1 MDSAS
6 PSGFWPPPWASW
18 PREKVVIATKGGLR
32 PVGNGVVRDASP
44 AWIREGV
51 ESSLR
56 ALATD
61 QMEDFSAT
69 LAVKTLQPPYHLF
82 RRAIEVEVL
91 P

>member
-1 MDSAS
+1 
-6 PSGFWPPPWASW
+6 
-18 PREKVVIATKGGLR
+18 
-32 PVGNGVVRDASP
+32 VRDASP
-44 AWIREGV
+44 ARIREGV